1 VLLRRTTI
9 HDHVSQLIL
18 ELLRSKA
25 TALIH
30 GWQMRECVI

>member
-1 VLLRRTTI
+1 LRRI
-9 HDHVSQLIL
+9 AVHDHVTQLIL

-30 GWQMRECVI
+30 AKQARGFVMG